1 MENDLLS
8 LACILVF
15 GIAAQ
20 WLAWRFNLPS
30 ILLMLIFGFL
40 AGPVSGVINPDA
52 LMGNLLF
59 PIVSLSVA
67 IILFEGG
74 LSLSLTELRPVRT
87 VVFNLVTI
95 GAVIT
100 WVLSAIAA
108 YYILDLD
115 YRLSL
120 LFGAILVV
128 TGPTVIIPLLIQIRP
143 IGQVG
148 SVIKWEGIVN
158 DPVGAILA
166 VLVFEALASGGFE
179 EASFEV
185 VSSLLIT
192 ILIGISFALLGAVI
206 IIGLLRYY
214 LVPDYLHNPVALM
227 VVLGFFA
234 ASDVFQAESGL
245 LTVTIMGIV
254 LANQPY
260 VSIKHIVEFKENL
273 RVLLISILFITLAA
287 RLKFEDFAAINM
299 YAFAAFCLLLF
310 FVIRPLAVA
319 ASTVNSDLSRNER
332 IFLSWMAPRG
342 IVAAAVASIFALELE
357 HVGYVE
363 AWRLVP
369 LIFLVIITTVA
380 VYGLTAMP
388 VGRWLKVTQPNP
400 QGAII
405 AGAHEWAIEI
415 GKMLHNEGYRIVMID
430 LNRDN
435 IDAAERAGLSTLQ
448 GNIVSD
454 YVVDRVELVGIG
466 RLLALTPNDEAN
478 ALATLHFME
487 LFGRSE
493 VYLLPPH
500 GGHAEPMADPL
511 YGRLLFNEQ
520 ATFREMTRRFEAGAT
535 VQKIQL
541 TKEFNFNKFTSQY
554 GKQAVP
560 LFLIDEA
567 GKLAMF
573 TDKQNLSPQAG
584 QTIICL
590 AEPVTAVA

>member
-30 ILLMLIFGFL
+30 ILLMLLFGFL

-52 LMGNLLF
+52 LMGDLLF

-87 VVFNLVTI
+87 VVFNLVTV
-95 GAVIT
+95 GAAIT
-100 WVLSAIAA
+100 WISSAAAA
-108 YYILDLD
+108 YYILALD
-115 YRLSL
+115 YQLSL
-120 LFGAILVV
+120 LLGAILVV

-166 VLVFEALASGGFE
+166 VLVFEALASGGIE
-179 EASFEV
+179 EASV
-185 VSSLLIT
+185 QVISSLLIT
-192 ILIGISFALLGAVI
+192 LLIGISFALLGAVI

-234 ASDVFQAESGL
+234 ASNVFQAESGL

-260 VSIKHIVEFKENL
+260 VSIKHIIEFKENL

-287 RLKFEDFAAINM
+287 RLKFEDFAAIDM
-299 YAFAAFCLLLF
+299 YAFAAFCLLLI

-319 ASTVNSDLSRNER
+319 ASTINSDLSRNER

-357 HVGYVE
+357 HVGYAE

-405 AGAHEWAIEI
+405 AGAHQWAIEM
-415 GKMLHNEGYRIVMID
+415 GKMLQNEGYRIVLID
-430 LNRDN
+430 LNRNN
-435 IDAAERAGLSTLQ
+435 IEAAEEAGLSTLQ
-448 GNIVSD
+448 ANIVSD

-466 RLLALTPNDEAN
+466 RLLALTPNDEIN
-478 ALATLHFME
+478 ALATLHFTE

-493 VYLLPPH
+493 VYQLPPYGNH
-500 GGHAEPMADPL
+500 TETVAEPL

-520 ATFREMTRRFEAGAT
+520 ATFEEITRRFEAGAT
-535 VQKIQL
+535 IQKIQL
-541 TKEFNFNKFTSQY
+541 TKAFDFNSFTSEY
-554 GKQAVP
+554 SERAIP

-567 GKLAMF
+567 EKLTMF
-573 TDKQNLSPQAG
+573 TDELTVSPQAG

-590 AEPVTAVA
+590 VDDANTIV